1 MTRKSMR
8 LLSTAIV
15 SLAGSMLLPNSAAA
29 GDDGK
34 FVSAARHYDTYCVQ
48 CHGVNRNGRG
58 INSRDM
64 SVQPSDHSDAKGM
77 GGIPAQALFDAIKKG
92 GLAVNKRSEERRVGQ
107 ECGSKCRTRW
117 EPYH

>member
-1 MTRKSMR
+1 MNRKSMR

-15 SLAGSMLLPNSAAA
+15 ALAGSMLLPNSAAA

-64 SVQPSDHSDAKGM
+64 SVQPRDHSDAKGIARR
-77 GGIPAQALFDAIKKG
+77 GIG
-92 GLAVNKRSEERRVGQ
+92 AVRSEEHTSELQSLMRISYAVF
-107 ECGSKCRTRW
+107 CL
-117 EPYH
+117 

>member
-1 MTRKSMR
+1 MNRKSMR

-15 SLAGSMLLPNSAAA
+15 ALAGPMLLPHSAAA

-64 SVQPSDHSDAKGM
+64 SVQPRDHRSAEHTSELQSLM
-77 GGIPAQALFDAIKKG
+77 RISY
-92 GLAVNKRSEERRVGQ
+92 AVFCFKQQIHPSPIHQHPTE
-107 ECGSKCRTRW
+107 
-117 EPYH
+117 H